1 MKTRDRILLTSLD
14 LFNAEGEPNV
24 TTVDIANELDI
35 SPGNLYYHFKG
46 KEDIITALYEYFHQE
61 LTEILDAPI
70 DKLLNPDDAWFYI
83 YLVFDE
89 IYKQRYFYR
98 NLTDIL
104 QRYPAIDKKFRRLL
118 EHKVRA
124 AQAIA
129 NTLCEKEI
137 LSLEPGQLDR
147 LSETVTMQIT
157 FWLNYDM
164 LRSNNLPQQLL
175 IHQGVFQVMS
185 LVAPH
190 LTPKY
195 RNFYDDCCA
204 LYESLTADLI

>member
-1 MKTRDRILLTSLD
+1 MKTRDRILLTSLE
-14 LFNAEGEPNV
+14 LFNTEGEPNV

-46 KEDIITALYEYFHQE
+46 KEDIISALYEHFHEE
-61 LTEILDAPI
+61 LSEILNAPI
-70 DKLLNPDDAWFYI
+70 AKLLKPDDAWFYL

-89 IYKQRYFYR
+89 IFKQRYFYR

-118 EHKVRA
+118 EQKVRA

-129 NTLCEKEI
+129 ITLVEKGV
-137 LSLEPGQLDR
+137 LELQPHQLDR
-147 LSETVTMQIT
+147 LCETVTMQVT

-164 LRSNNLPQQLL
+164 LRSKDLPQQLL

-185 LVAPH
+185 MIAPH
-190 LTPKY
+190 LTDTY
-195 RNFYDDCCA
+195 RSFYDDCCA
-204 LYESLTADLI
+204 LYESLIADLI